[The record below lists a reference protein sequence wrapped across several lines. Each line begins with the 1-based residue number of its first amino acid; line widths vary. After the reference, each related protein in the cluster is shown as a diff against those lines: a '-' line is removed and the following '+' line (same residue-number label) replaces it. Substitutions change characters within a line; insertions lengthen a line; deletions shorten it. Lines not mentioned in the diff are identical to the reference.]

1 MTTTLDR
8 LEIATPC
15 KASWDGM
22 SGDDRVRFC
31 GLCKLNVY
39 NLSGMTREQAET
51 LVRTSEGRVCVR
63 MFKRADGTVITQ
75 DCPVGLAARMKRKAR
90 LAIAGLAAMILGAA
104 GAAVALRGENGPYG
118 KVVRWIAGE
127 ETTSPPLMGAP
138 RATHVMGRM
147 VMRPTPPTPPA
158 QTPTLPTQTATR

>member
-31 GLCKLNVY
+31 GLCKLNVF

-90 LAIAGLAAMILGAA
+90 LAIAGLAAMILGGA
-104 GAAVALRGENGPYG
+104 GAAVAMRGDNGPYG

-127 ETTSPPLMGAP
+127 DTSQPLMGAP
-138 RATHVMGRM
+138 PARHEMGRM
-147 VMRPTPPTPPA
+147 IMRPTPRPTPA

>member
-90 LAIAGLAAMILGAA
+90 LALAGRGGTPRPPQLPLRLRSA
-104 GAAVALRGENGPYG
+104 GN
-118 KVVRWIAGE
+118 
-127 ETTSPPLMGAP
+127 
-138 RATHVMGRM
+138 
-147 VMRPTPPTPPA
+147 
-158 QTPTLPTQTATR
+158 